1 MSTFKHSEETKQ
13 YLRKPKKTKD
23 KYAES
28 KIGEK
33 NPMYGISLNQ
43 LWTQKYGIEEAI
55 IKEQNRI
62 EKISS
67 KQIGQKRTKEI
78 CKNISEVLNIRK
90 NINANIVE
98 KKLLGVILNDG
109 MMKTANIK
117 M

>member
-43 LWTQKYGIEEAI
+43 LWTQNMA
-55 IKEQNRI
+55 
-62 EKISS
+62 
-67 KQIGQKRTKEI
+67 
-78 CKNISEVLNIRK
+78 
-90 NINANIVE
+90 
-98 KKLLGVILNDG
+98 
-109 MMKTANIK
+109 
-117 M
+117 